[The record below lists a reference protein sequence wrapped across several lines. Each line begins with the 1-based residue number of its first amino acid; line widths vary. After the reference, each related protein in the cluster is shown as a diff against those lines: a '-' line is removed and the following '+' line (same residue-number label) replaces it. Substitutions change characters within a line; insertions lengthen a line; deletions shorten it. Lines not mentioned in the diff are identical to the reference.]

1 MRTPP
6 RPKWWLLLC
15 GLLLTACAGPRGSA
29 PRHYGQ
35 TVDSATNACLRNPA
49 CATQVGEDAVLP
61 WLSRAAARVG
71 QATAMLRL
79 WEAAEVAHVERVLV
93 ECAKQANSDVNDRLL
108 GPGRRTSRELCAEK
122 VLDAKGREVTRAM
135 QLGEAKHAAALECVQ
150 RVLGATDAGR
160 FSVEPR
166 YLKDATTG
174 RTRWLDPEEVAQWLQ
189 DGQFYLLTASIV
201 PDVVLHALGNPLKVQ
216 RVYDFK
222 FPCPVTNPPTW
233 DIYAPGHSFAEK
245 SQRDVYQQ
253 LLEPNRAPQLVSPN
267 FGVQ

>member
-1 MRTPP
+1 MTPP
-6 RPKWWLLLC
+6 RPWWLLLLC
-15 GLLLTACAGPRGSA
+15 GLLLTACAGPQGRA
-29 PRHYGQ
+29 PSRYEQ
-35 TVDSATNACLRNPA
+35 TMDSATSGCLRNPA

-61 WLSRAAARVG
+61 WLSRAAARAG
-71 QATAMLRL
+71 QAAAMLRV

-93 ECAKQANSDVNDRLL
+93 ECAKQANSDVNERLL
-108 GPGRRTSRELCAEK
+108 GPGRRTTPEVCTEK
-122 VLDAKGREVTRAM
+122 VLDANGREVTRAM

-189 DGQFYLLTASIV
+189 DGQFYLLTGSIV

-216 RVYDFK
+216 RIYDFK
-222 FPCPVTNPPTW
+222 FPCPVSNPPIW
-233 DIYAPGHSFAEK
+233 DIYAPGHSFAGK
-245 SQRDVYQQ
+245 TQRDVYQQ
-253 LLEPNRAPQLVSPN
+253 LLNADRAPQLVSPN